1 MTDLTKIVEAL
12 AKQALGG
19 QSNQNSSGL
28 GGVLGSVIGQ
38 MGQKSGQDQ
47 GSSGLGGVLGGVLG
61 SVLGGNNSNA
71 QSTGTGGMSA
81 QSLLVAVVPLI
92 LSWIQQ
98 QGGLQA
104 ALDKL
109 RGAGLTNQVQ
119 SWVDPSQ
126 ANSENFTEN
135 QVQNLF
141 DSQEVEHVAEQTQS
155 TTQDVYGAISS
166 VLPQIVDALTPKGE
180 DGNHQQ
186 ANADIQKVLGM
197 VSGFLK

>member
-1 MTDLTKIVEAL
+1 MTDLTNIVEAL

-19 QSNQNSSGL
+19 SQNSQGGLGGMLGSVLGQLGQNQNQQSNNSGL
-28 GGVLGSVIGQ
+28 GGMLGSV
-38 MGQKSGQDQ
+38 
-47 GSSGLGGVLGGVLG
+47 VG
-61 SVLGGNNSNA
+61 SVLGGNNNNTTS
-71 QSTGTGGMSA
+71 GGA

-119 SWVDPSQ
+119 SWVDPEQ
-126 ANSENFTEN
+126 ANSEKVSTDHMEGLFNEQDVQ
-135 QVQNLF
+135 QVA
-141 DSQEVEHVAEQTQS
+141 DQTQS
-155 TTQDVYGAISS
+155 TTQAVYGAISS

-180 DGNHQQ
+180 DSSHQE

-197 VSGFLK
+197 VSSFLK